1 MRLSLI
7 NYLKEHNIV
16 KYFQSAGLYF
26 LASLIPMCLTLLINP
41 SMAKNMSPND
51 YAITGYYT
59 SFSGLLS
66 PFIVFYM
73 LHYYN
78 RRYFTLNEA
87 DRIQMKTTIFKSL
100 ISFSFLVTAVGYI
113 CVVLYIVLFNRDTEV
128 PLFPYS
134 LLSIFAL
141 PLTGIYVLRQNDLR
155 MTRQSKQ
162 FFVLTVSNG
171 LILVA
176 MNLLFVVFLKLGA
189 MGKLTAQFL
198 SQAAI
203 FLYCLWAY
211 RELLKEPF
219 NKELFKEIVKFCF
232 PLVFAASLGFF
243 TSGFDKTLLERN
255 GDLTEMGF
263 FVVGAQ
269 LAGYILVFQ
278 SAISSTFQPDL
289 YGAIAKRDKKKTA
302 LVALGL
308 IGSVSIIA
316 ILFALFSPII
326 IKILTAGRYMH
337 SVVYTRILSI
347 SIVTTTIYGLVNDV
361 IIALGYSKIILWGK
375 VINTVF
381 CIAIYYTLIVSFGCI
396 GAAWGNVLVFVMAII
411 VNVSILYFY
420 RRKHVLKNS

>member
-1 MRLSLI
+1 MHLSLI

-41 SMAKNMSPND
+41 AMAKNMSPND
-51 YAITGYYT
+51 YAITGYYA

-78 RRYFTLNEA
+78 QRYFMLNEA

-113 CVVLYIVLFNRDTEV
+113 FVVLYIVFFNRDTEV

-134 LLSIFAL
+134 FLSIFAL

-162 FFVLTVSNG
+162 FFVLTVTNG

-176 MNLLFVVFLKLGA
+176 MNLLFVVILKLGA

-198 SQAAI
+198 SQATI

-219 NKELFKEIVKFCF
+219 
-232 PLVFAASLGFF
+232 
-243 TSGFDKTLLERN
+243 
-255 GDLTEMGF
+255 
-263 FVVGAQ
+263 
-269 LAGYILVFQ
+269 
-278 SAISSTFQPDL
+278 
-289 YGAIAKRDKKKTA
+289 DKK
-302 LVALGL
+302 
-308 IGSVSIIA
+308 
-316 ILFALFSPII
+316 LFNPHC
-326 IKILTAGRYMH
+326 R
-337 SVVYTRILSI
+337 RICS
-347 SIVTTTIYGLVNDV
+347 
-361 IIALGYSKIILWGK
+361 
-375 VINTVF
+375 
-381 CIAIYYTLIVSFGCI
+381 
-396 GAAWGNVLVFVMAII
+396 
-411 VNVSILYFY
+411 
-420 RRKHVLKNS
+420 